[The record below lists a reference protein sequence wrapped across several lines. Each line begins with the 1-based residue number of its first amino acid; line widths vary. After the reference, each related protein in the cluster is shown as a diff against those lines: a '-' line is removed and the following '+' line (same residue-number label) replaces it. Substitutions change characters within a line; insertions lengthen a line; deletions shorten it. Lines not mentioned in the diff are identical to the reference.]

1 MNRIRQPSP
10 ALIVAVLAL
19 VAAIAGTALAGTDAT
34 TSASVKKQ
42 IKNLKKRVTALENQ
56 GQVPGPQGPP
66 GEQGEPGQ
74 PGQDATNL
82 FAYIRDNGAAD
93 TAIVQYG
100 SGVTAVS
107 DSPATAGS
115 YTVTFNRS
123 VQNCVA
129 QANAGIG
136 DPAGAGAT
144 FSSASFASVELNIGG
159 ADQLLVDVFDTT
171 PAPGAHAD
179 SSFLISVF
187 C

>member
-1 MNRIRQPSP
+1 VNRIRQPSP

-19 VAAIAGTALAGTDAT
+19 VAAIGGTALAGTDAT

-66 GEQGEPGQ
+66 GEQGE

-144 FSSASFASVELNIGG
+144 FSSASFASVDLNIGG